1 MTRDYVLHVLGS
13 LASILGMWFADT
25 VQFSKHLAPDPSL
38 LLGSGQKSK
47 KDGHPPGLGGKTTC
61 S

>member
-47 KDGHPPGLGGKTTC
+47 KDGHPPGLGG
-61 S
+61 